1 MMLPLL
7 LLLISSFNLFSKNK
21 TECMKD
27 AEGLGLVGVKRIKNI
42 RIYQNTSHRTQPK
55 NLLKE
60 NFAKKVQT

>member
-1 MMLPLL
+1 
-7 LLLISSFNLFSKNK
+7 
-21 TECMKD
+21 MKD